1 MKGKKINNK
10 VLIYLSIISSLI
22 YLFVRVFYTLP
33 IGYGVVAMIF
43 AIILLI
49 AEVSGIIESIM
60 NLYGM
65 SSVISPKIP
74 EVNNE
79 DFPDVDVFIATYN
92 EPVELL
98 YNTINGCLNMDYPD
112 KNKVHI
118 YLCDDTNRVEMK
130 ALAKHMNINYITR
143 EDRKDAKAGNYNN
156 ALKNTKSPLI
166 VTFDADMIPMS
177 DFLMS
182 TVPYFL
188 GEEKI
193 GFIQTPQSFYNP
205 DLFQFN
211 LFLENAIPNEQ
222 DYFFRKIEVA
232 KNRTNTSIYGGS
244 NTVISRKALEDV
256 GGFYTKVITEDFATG
271 ILIQSK
277 GYRCYAIG
285 DVHASGLSP
294 SDIKS
299 LVKQRERWGRGCI
312 QTFRKLGILRMKGL
326 SLLQKVSCLTSIF
339 YWYSSI
345 RRAIYIIAPLLFT
358 FFGIVIVK
366 CQTFFVFWLWF
377 IN

>member
-1 MKGKKINNK
+1 
-10 VLIYLSIISSLI
+10 
-22 YLFVRVFYTLP
+22 
-33 IGYGVVAMIF
+33 MIF

-143 EDRKDAKAGNYNN
+143 EDRIDAKAGNYNN

-177 DFLMS
+177 GFLMS

-256 GGFYTKVITEDFATG
+256 GGFYTKVIIEDFATG